1 MSEKILSAVSILLL
15 IFCMLAL
22 LKRSALPQ
30 KHRIFRYLSRLHA
43 PCGILL
49 LIAGLFH
56 GILAGST
63 TDINTAA
70 MITGKLTWFLILA
83 LIILSLPKKKT
94 GHILWRKMHIS
105 LAVSVSILTMIHI
118 GFTAGF

>member
-1 MSEKILSAVSILLL
+1 
-15 IFCMLAL
+15 MLAL

-63 TDINTAA
+63 TVDTGTAPEQDNVTFQSFKEQNT
-70 MITGKLTWFLILA
+70 TYWD
-83 LIILSLPKKKT
+83 
-94 GHILWRKMHIS
+94 
-105 LAVSVSILTMIHI
+105 
-118 GFTAGF
+118 